1 MGPNPGT
8 GALFVAQ
15 NYTSRDIY
23 NQLYSEIMSL
33 QRKPGAVL
41 RENALC
47 EEFGVS
53 RTPIRSVLQE
63 LRIAGLIEVTPYKST
78 HVTRLDFD
86 TISQQIYLRVAVET
100 AVLLDFCE
108 LCTPEQVEQLKAR
121 NNALRRLVAQPD
133 PAPEVFYHLDSCL
146 HEYWFTATGKDQL
159 WELIQ
164 TNQNSYSR
172 FRMLDLVEARNFQEI
187 VEEHDA
193 LLQAIADKDTDRVK
207 ALCSRHL
214 YGGVTRLG
222 QELSTKFA
230 DYFVPGT
237 RWPDPVHK

>member
-1 MGPNPGT
+1 M
-8 GALFVAQ
+8 AQ

-33 QRKPGAVL
+33 QRKPGAIL

-108 LCTPEQVEQLKAR
+108 FCTPEQVEQLKGR
-121 NNALRRLVAQPD
+121 NNALRRLIAQPN
-133 PAPEVFYHLDSCL
+133 PAPEAFYHLDGCL

-172 FRMLDLVEARNFQEI
+172 FRMLDLVEARNFAQI
-187 VEEHDA
+187 VAEHEA
-193 LLQAIADKDTDRVK
+193 LLQAIAAKDTEQVK

-222 QELSTKFA
+222 HELPTKFA

-237 RWPDPVHK
+237 RWPAPARKKEEASPL

>member
-1 MGPNPGT
+1 MT
-8 GALFVAQ
+8 KT
-15 NYTSRDIY
+15 YTRHDIY
-23 NQLYSEIMSL
+23 EQLYGEIMTL
-33 QRKPGAVL
+33 QRKPGSTL

-78 HVTRLDFD
+78 RVTRLDFD

-100 AVLLDFCE
+100 AVLLDFFDV
-108 LCTPEQVEQLKAR
+108 CTPEQMQQLYAR
-121 NNALRRLVAQPD
+121 NQALRRQAEQPTPD
-133 PAPEVFYHLDSCL
+133 PAAFYRMDGRL
-146 HEYWFTATGKDQL
+146 HEFWFITTGKNQL
-159 WELIQ
+159 WQLIQ

-172 FRMLDLVEARNFQEI
+172 FRMLDLVEARNFAEI
-187 VEEHDA
+187 VNEHDA
-193 LLQAIADKDTDRVK
+193 LLQAVERRDADAVR
-207 ALCSRHL
+207 ALCAQHL

-222 QELSTKFA
+222 DALPTKFA

-237 RWPDPVHK
+237 RWPAHP

>member
-1 MGPNPGT
+1 MNK
-8 GALFVAQ
+8 
-15 NYTSRDIY
+15 NYNSRDIY
-23 NQLYSEIMSL
+23 RQLYEEIMTL

-78 HVTRLDFD
+78 RVTQLDFD

-100 AVLLDFCE
+100 AVLLDFCAI
-108 LCTPEQVEQLKAR
+108 CTPEQMDQLKSR
-121 NNALRRLVAQPD
+121 NNALRRLAAQPN
-133 PAPEVFYHLDSCL
+133 PAPAAFYHLDGCL
-146 HEYWFTATGKDQL
+146 HECWFTATHKDQL
-159 WELIQ
+159 WQLIQ

-172 FRMLDLVEARNFQEI
+172 FRMLDLVEARNYGEI
-187 VEEHDA
+187 ISEHDA
-193 LLQAIADKDTDRVK
+193 LLQAIEHRQTDEVK
-207 ALCSRHL
+207 ALCAKHL
-214 YGGVTRLG
+214 YGGVARLGHELPTRL
-222 QELSTKFA
+222 A

-237 RWPDPVHK
+237 QWPDQL

>member
-1 MGPNPGT
+1 M
-8 GALFVAQ
+8 AQ

-78 HVTRLDFD
+78 HVTRLDFN

-108 LCTPEQVEQLKAR
+108 FCTPEQVEQLKGR
-121 NNALRRLVAQPD
+121 NNALRRLIAQPN
-133 PAPEVFYHLDSCL
+133 PAPDAFYHLDGCL

-172 FRMLDLVEARNFQEI
+172 FRMLDLVEARNFGQI
-187 VEEHDA
+187 VDEHEA

-222 QELSTKFA
+222 HELPTKFA

-237 RWPDPVHK
+237 RWPEPAHKREET

>member
-1 MGPNPGT
+1 M
-8 GALFVAQ
+8 AQ

-78 HVTRLDFD
+78 NVTRLDFN

-108 LCTPEQVEQLKAR
+108 FCTPEQVEQLKGR
-121 NNALRRLVAQPD
+121 NNALRRLIAQPN
-133 PAPEVFYHLDSCL
+133 PAPDAFYHLDGCL

-172 FRMLDLVEARNFQEI
+172 FRMLDLVEARNFGQI
-187 VEEHDA
+187 VDEHEA

-222 QELSTKFA
+222 HELPTKFA

-237 RWPDPVHK
+237 RWPEPAHKKEEA

>member
-1 MGPNPGT
+1 M
-8 GALFVAQ
+8 AQ

-78 HVTRLDFD
+78 NVTRLDFN

-108 LCTPEQVEQLKAR
+108 FCTPEQVEQLKGR
-121 NNALRRLVAQPD
+121 NNALRRLIAQPN
-133 PAPEVFYHLDSCL
+133 PAPDAFYHLDGCL

-172 FRMLDLVEARNFQEI
+172 FRMLDLVEARNFGQI
-187 VEEHDA
+187 MDEHEA

-222 QELSTKFA
+222 HELPTKFA

-237 RWPDPVHK
+237 RWPEPAHKKEET

>member
-1 MGPNPGT
+1 M
-8 GALFVAQ
+8 AQ

-78 HVTRLDFD
+78 NVTRLDFN

-108 LCTPEQVEQLKAR
+108 FCTPEQVEQLKGR
-121 NNALRRLVAQPD
+121 NNALRRLIAQPN
-133 PAPEVFYHLDSCL
+133 PAPDAFYHLDGCL

-172 FRMLDLVEARNFQEI
+172 FRMLDLVEARNFGQI
-187 VEEHDA
+187 VDEHEA

-222 QELSTKFA
+222 HELPTKFA

-237 RWPDPVHK
+237 RWPEPAHKKEET

>member
-1 MGPNPGT
+1 M
-8 GALFVAQ
+8 AQ

-41 RENALC
+41 RENALG

-78 HVTRLDFD
+78 NVTRLDFN

-108 LCTPEQVEQLKAR
+108 FCTPEQVEQLKGR
-121 NNALRRLVAQPD
+121 NNALRRLIAQPN
-133 PAPEVFYHLDSCL
+133 PAPDAFYHLDGCL

-172 FRMLDLVEARNFQEI
+172 FRMLDLVEARNFGQI
-187 VEEHDA
+187 VDEHEA

-222 QELSTKFA
+222 HELPTKFA

-237 RWPDPVHK
+237 RWPEPAHKKEET

>member
-1 MGPNPGT
+1 MT
-8 GALFVAQ
+8 KT
-15 NYTSRDIY
+15 YTRHDIY
-23 NQLYSEIMSL
+23 EQLYGEIMTL
-33 QRKPGAVL
+33 QRKPGSTL

-78 HVTRLDFD
+78 RVTRLDFD

-100 AVLLDFCE
+100 AVLLDFFDV
-108 LCTPEQVEQLKAR
+108 CTPEQMQQLYAR
-121 NNALRRLVAQPD
+121 NQVLRRQAEQPTPD
-133 PAPEVFYHLDSCL
+133 PAAFYRMDGRL
-146 HEYWFTATGKDQL
+146 HEFWFIATGKNQL
-159 WELIQ
+159 WQLIQ

-172 FRMLDLVEARNFQEI
+172 FRMLDLVEARNFAEI
-187 VEEHDA
+187 VNEHDA
-193 LLQAIADKDTDRVK
+193 LLQAVERRDADAVR
-207 ALCSRHL
+207 ALCAQHL

-222 QELSTKFA
+222 DALPTKFA

-237 RWPDPVHK
+237 RWPAHP

>member
-1 MGPNPGT
+1 MT
-8 GALFVAQ
+8 Q

-23 NQLYSEIMSL
+23 KQLYSEIMSL

-100 AVLLDFCE
+100 AVL
-108 LCTPEQVEQLKAR
+108 
-121 NNALRRLVAQPD
+121 RRLVAQPD
-133 PAPEVFYHLDSCL
+133 PVPEAFYHLDSCL

-159 WELIQ
+159 WKLIQ

-172 FRMLDLVEARNFQEI
+172 FRMLDLVEARNFEEI
-187 VEEHDA
+187 VREHDD
-193 LLQAIADKDTDRVK
+193 LLQAIADKDADRVR
-207 ALCSRHL
+207 AVCSKHL

-222 QELSTKFA
+222 QELPTQFA

-237 RWPDPVHK
+237 RWPDPARKKDTASQS

>member
-1 MGPNPGT
+1 MT
-8 GALFVAQ
+8 Q

-23 NQLYSEIMSL
+23 KQLYSEIMSL

-100 AVLLDFCE
+100 AVLLDFCA
-108 LCTPEQVEQLKAR
+108 LCTPEQMEQLQAR

-133 PAPEVFYHLDSCL
+133 PVPEAFYHLDSCL

-159 WELIQ
+159 WKLIQ

-172 FRMLDLVEARNFQEI
+172 FRMLDLVEARNFEEI
-187 VEEHDA
+187 VREHDD
-193 LLQAIADKDTDRVK
+193 LLQAIADKDADRVR
-207 ALCSRHL
+207 AVCSKHL

-222 QELSTKFA
+222 QELPTKFA

-237 RWPDPVHK
+237 RWPDPARKKDTESQS

>member
-1 MGPNPGT
+1 MT
-8 GALFVAQ
+8 KT
-15 NYTSRDIY
+15 YTRHDIY
-23 NQLYSEIMSL
+23 EQLYGEIMTL
-33 QRKPGAVL
+33 QRKPGSTL

-78 HVTRLDFD
+78 RVTRLDFD

-100 AVLLDFCE
+100 AVLLDFFDV
-108 LCTPEQVEQLKAR
+108 CTPEQMQQLYAR
-121 NNALRRLVAQPD
+121 NQTLRRQAEQPTPD
-133 PAPEVFYHLDSCL
+133 PAAFYRMDGRL
-146 HEYWFTATGKDQL
+146 HEFWFIATGKNQL
-159 WELIQ
+159 WQLIQ

-172 FRMLDLVEARNFQEI
+172 FRMLDLVEARNFAEI
-187 VEEHDA
+187 VNEHDA
-193 LLQAIADKDTDRVK
+193 LLQAVERRDADAVR
-207 ALCSRHL
+207 ALCAQHL

-222 QELSTKFA
+222 DALPTKFA

-237 RWPDPVHK
+237 RWPAHP

>member
-1 MGPNPGT
+1 MT
-8 GALFVAQ
+8 KT
-15 NYTSRDIY
+15 YTRHDIY
-23 NQLYSEIMSL
+23 EQLYGEIMTL
-33 QRKPGAVL
+33 QRKPGSTL

-78 HVTRLDFD
+78 RVTRLDFD

-100 AVLLDFCE
+100 AVLLDFFDV
-108 LCTPEQVEQLKAR
+108 CTPEQMQQLYAR
-121 NNALRRLVAQPD
+121 NQALRRQAEHPTPD
-133 PAPEVFYHLDSCL
+133 PAAFYRMDGRL
-146 HEYWFTATGKDQL
+146 HEFWFIATGKNQL
-159 WELIQ
+159 WQLIQ

-172 FRMLDLVEARNFQEI
+172 FRMLDLVEARNFAEI
-187 VEEHDA
+187 VNEHDA
-193 LLQAIADKDTDRVK
+193 LLQAVERRDADAVR
-207 ALCSRHL
+207 ALCAQHL

-222 QELSTKFA
+222 DALPTKFA

-237 RWPDPVHK
+237 RWPAHP